1 MPTITLEK
9 VYSHLSSRI
18 TTTNKKLTK
27 INETLKRHDEVL
39 KFLTHKQFETD
50 DRFDGIDNRFD
61 GIDKKL
67 ESMERSLVLLP
78 TLYDLVH
85 QTLSGINEMRNEQSH
100 IQASI
105 QNHENRTVFLETLKT

>member
-1 MPTITLEK
+1 MPKLTLEK

-27 INETLKRHDEVL
+27 ITNTIKRHDEVL

-50 DRFDGIDNRFD
+50 DRFDS
-61 GIDKKL
+61 IDKKL
-67 ESMERSLVLLP
+67 ESMERSFVLLP

-85 QTLSGINEMRNEQSH
+85 QTLSGINEMRKEQPH

-105 QNHENRTVFLETLKT
+105 QNHEERIVILETYKHSS

>member
-1 MPTITLEK
+1 MPKLTLEK

-27 INETLKRHDEVL
+27 ITNTLKRHDEVL

-50 DRFDGIDNRFD
+50 DRFDSIDR
-61 GIDKKL
+61 KL

-78 TLYDLVH
+78 SLYDFIH
-85 QTLSGINEMRNEQSH
+85 QTSSQLTEMRKEHTLS
-100 IQASI
+100 S
-105 QNHENRTVFLETLKT
+105 RT